1 MNRRTVLSL
10 LAVAGLTATLATAA
24 DKPNFSG
31 SWKMNA
37 EKSDFGPIPPP
48 EKLERTIVH
57 EDPKLNVNTLNVGPQ
72 GEMKSDSMYTT
83 DGKDSVN
90 KTGGMEIKSVAAWDG
105 DKLIIKYKRE
115 VQGMDI
121 SFVETWTLGAEGKTM
136 TVVNDLSTPQG
147 DFKLV
152 TVMDKK

>member
-1 MNRRTVLSL
+1 MNRRTILSL
-10 LAVAGLTATLATAA
+10 LAVAGLTAALATAA

-48 EKLERTIVH
+48 EKLERTIAH

-72 GEMKSDSMYTT
+72 GEMKSDSVYTT

-90 KTGGMEIKSVAAWDG
+90 KTAGMEIKSVAAWDG

-121 SFVETWTLGAEGKTM
+121 SFVETWTLGADGKTM